1 MSNTTEVNMNKKNIF
16 NLLYEIFWESRY
28 YTTYPMLV
36 LIVMPLLVFFG
47 SIYFVYNIPNII
59 HYISQLLV
67 IIVEN
72 SEILSLCKNNIVH
85 YLTSNFSLLD
95 IKMMV
100 LGCYF
105 TAPVI
110 FGYFIIKIAKR
121 HENKA
126 KHSMLAIVLLLIS
139 SVVIVNTPA
148 MLKLDTPLFTQQ

>member
-59 HYISQLLV
+59 HYISKLLV

-72 SEILSLCKNNIVH
+72 SEILSLCKNNIVNS
-85 YLTSNFSLLD
+85 LTSNFSLLD

>member
-28 YTTYPMLV
+28 YTTYPILV
-36 LIVMPLLVFFG
+36 LIVMPLLFFFG
-47 SIYFVYNIPNII
+47 SIYFVNNIPNII

-67 IIVEN
+67 ITVEN
-72 SEILSLCKNNIVH
+72 SEILSLGKNNIIH
-85 YLTSNFSLLD
+85 YLTSNFSPLA
-95 IKMMV
+95 IKIMV

-110 FGYFIIKIAKR
+110 FGYVIIKIAKR
-121 HENKA
+121 HEDKA
-126 KHSMLAIVLLLIS
+126 RHSILAIVLLLIT
-139 SVVIVNTPA
+139 SVILVNVPA